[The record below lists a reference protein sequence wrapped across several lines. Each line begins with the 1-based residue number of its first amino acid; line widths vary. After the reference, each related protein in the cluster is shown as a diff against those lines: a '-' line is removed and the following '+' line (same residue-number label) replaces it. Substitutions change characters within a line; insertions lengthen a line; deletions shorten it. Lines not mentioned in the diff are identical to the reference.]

1 MSNDELT
8 PLLVTVFTPTYNR
21 AHTLPDLYESLYKQT
36 DMNFEWLVIDDG
48 SEDKTAEL
56 VHAWMS
62 NSRFPIRYCYQEN
75 SGKHIAYNWALTL
88 AQGQLFWP
96 IDSDD
101 LAVPIS
107 IERIRYHWQ
116 KVQEEHSKAKAI
128 SFLLYT
134 ANGGRLNEDYS
145 QPIFEARLPQ
155 LIYQGIIKHDVWVV
169 FEINSARL
177 CSFSEQ
183 YHRIYVP
190 ERTILYAFSAAHLTR
205 FINERLGI
213 YRHNSVDTSRM
224 SNFSRLEQLK
234 TGGAISL
241 FLQHWSQLNFG
252 RRYLWRYLKFHSL
265 SAIHFH
271 RFAGLAGIGLR
282 DRLRRITDPTMRY
295 FVAIFWPLGW
305 LAARLTLIKYHRA
318 MSQVKKI

>member
-8 PLLVTVFTPTYNR
+8 LLVVTIFTPTYNR

-36 DMNFEWLVIDDG
+36 DLNFEWLVIDDG
-48 SEDKTAEL
+48 SGDKTVEL

-62 NSRFPIRYCYQEN
+62 NGRFPIRYYYQEN
-75 SGKHIAYNWALTL
+75 SGKHIAYNWALAL

-116 KVQEEHSKAKAI
+116 KVQAEHSTAKAI
-128 SFLLYT
+128 SFPYNRINSKQ
-134 ANGGRLNEDYS
+134 ASNDYS
-145 QPIFEARLPQ
+145 LPFFEARFPD
-155 LIYQGIIKHDVWVV
+155 LIHQGIIKEDVAFV

-177 CSFSEQ
+177 FSFSEQ
-183 YHRIYVP
+183 YRRIYVP
-190 ERTILYAFSAAHLTR
+190 ESTILYAFSAAYLTR
-205 FINERLGI
+205 FINECLGI
-213 YRHNSVDTSRM
+213 CRGKSADTSRL
-224 SNFSRLEQLK
+224 SNFSRLERLK

-241 FLQHWSQLNFG
+241 FLQHWARLNFG
-252 RRYLWRYLKFHSL
+252 RRYLWHYLKFYSL

-271 RFAGLAGIGLR
+271 RFASLAGIGFR
-282 DRLRRITDPTMRY
+282 DRLRRITHPTMRY
-295 FVAIFWPLGW
+295 FVVIFWPLGW
-305 LAARLTLIKYHRA
+305 LAAWLTLIKYHRA
-318 MSQVKKI
+318 MGQVKK